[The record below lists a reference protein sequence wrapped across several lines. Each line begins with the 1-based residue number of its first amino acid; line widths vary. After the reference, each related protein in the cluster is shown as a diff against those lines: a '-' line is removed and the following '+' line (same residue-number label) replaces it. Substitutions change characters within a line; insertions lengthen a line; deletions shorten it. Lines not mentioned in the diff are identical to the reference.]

1 MQVLIEGLRGYKLG
15 TSLRRGHMQLS
26 KKLLHT
32 FIPAAL
38 VAMALPVQA
47 QTAAQATA
55 GQSAY
60 VQNCA
65 GCHGQNLDDGQFA
78 PPVKGTAF
86 TAQWG
91 GKTAGDLF
99 TYISTKMPPSNA
111 GALGDATYLE
121 ITAFLLQSNGVAPG
135 ATALTS
141 DAAALAALKI
151 SGGTPTNS
159 GNRSGG
165 ARARPS
171 PGGGLSPYASLIP
184 APPEPNPLD
193 KLTPVTDALLQNP
206 PAGEWLTWRRTYDD
220 QGFSPLKQINKSN
233 VGQLRS
239 KWTWSLFPG
248 ANENTPLVHDGV
260 IFVHSSGDH
269 VQALNA
275 VTGDLLWEYSRE
287 LPKPKTGF
295 LNLVKRDIAI
305 YGNHILMETSDLHV
319 VALDMKTGEVAWD
332 HEVVDRD
339 KNPRVMMT
347 GGPLVA
353 KGKVMVGTVGQAP
366 GGNMIV
372 ALDADTGKEAWRFY
386 TIARPGEP
394 GGNSWNGLPLDKR
407 NGASVWTPGSYDP
420 ALSLV
425 FFGAAQTYDTGPL
438 VHPSKEPGITNDG
451 LYTDTTLAFNP
462 DTGKLVWHFQHV
474 ANDQWDLDWAFERQ
488 LVNLP
493 VKGETKRVVV
503 TSGKEAYY
511 DALDAATGKYD
522 FSMDLGLQNVIE
534 SVDPVT
540 GAKTINHKVVIGD
553 GETKTVC
560 PHAGGAKSWI
570 PASLNPA
577 TKILYVPL
585 VESCMDLIPVAPGER
600 GGLSSGVRFTIRPR
614 LDGDGKYGRVEAIN
628 LETRKVVWTD
638 RQRAPQTTGV
648 LATAGGVVFAGS
660 LDRYFRAY
668 DEATGKVLWETRLND
683 VPSSCPITYSV
694 NGKQYVAMVVGNGGA
709 QAITWPPLVPEIK
722 NPDSGGAEL
731 WVFELPGK
739 TAN

>member
-1 MQVLIEGLRGYKLG
+1 MQPSHKLQQLLIP
-15 TSLRRGHMQLS
+15 T
-26 KKLLHT
+26 
-32 FIPAAL
+32 AL
-38 VAMALPVQA
+38 FAIALPSLA
-47 QTAAQATA
+47 QSQGAPTFTAAQATE

-60 VQNCA
+60 AQNCA
-65 GCHGQNLDDGQFA
+65 GCHGQSLDDGEFA

-91 GKTAGDLF
+91 GKSVGELF
-99 TYISTKMPPSNA
+99 TFISTKMPPSNA
-111 GALGDATYLE
+111 GALGDETYLQ
-121 ITAFLLQSNGVAPG
+121 ITAFILQSNSVPLDAKNLPG
-135 ATALTS
+135 GDPGSAN
-141 DAAALAALKI
+141 
-151 SGGTPTNS
+151 GRPRTPAS
-159 GNRSGG
+159 
-165 ARARPS
+165 AS
-171 PGGGLSPYASLIP
+171 PGGGLSPFASLIP
-184 APPEPNPLD
+184 APPQTNPLD
-193 KLTPVTDALLQNP
+193 GLTPVTDALLQNP
-206 PAGEWLTWRRTYDD
+206 PASEWLTWRRTYDD

-233 VGQLRS
+233 VAQLRS
-239 KWTWSLFPG
+239 TWSWSLFPG
-248 ANENTPLVHDGV
+248 PNEATPLVHDGV

-275 VTGDLLWEYSRE
+275 VTGDLLWEYSRQ

-305 YGNHILMETSDLHV
+305 YGNHILLETSDLHV

-332 HEVVDRD
+332 HEIVDRD

-347 GGPLVA
+347 GGPIVA

-372 ALDADTGKEAWRFY
+372 ALDADSGKEAWRFY

-394 GGNSWNGLPLDKR
+394 GGNSWNGLPVEKR
-407 NGASVWTPGSYDP
+407 NGASVWTAGSYDP
-420 ALSLV
+420 ALNLV

-438 VHPSKEPGITNDG
+438 VHASKEPGVTNDG
-451 LYTDTTLAFNP
+451 LYTDTTLAFDP

-488 LVNLP
+488 LVNLN
-493 VKGETKRVVV
+493 VNGAAKRVVV

-511 DALDAATGKYD
+511 DVVDAATGKYD
-522 FSMDLGLQNVIE
+522 FSMDLGVQNVIE

-570 PASLNPA
+570 PASVNPA

-600 GGLSSGVRFTIRPR
+600 GGLTSGVRFTIRPR
-614 LDGDGKYGRVEAIN
+614 LDSDGKYGRFEAIN

-638 RQRAPQTTGV
+638 RQRAPQTTGA
-648 LATAGGVVFAGS
+648 LATAGGIVFAGS
-660 LDRYFRAY
+660 LDRYLRAY

-722 NPDSGGAEL
+722 NPSGGGAQL
-731 WVFELPGK
+731 WVFELAGK
-739 TAN
+739 N